1 MNPFKV
7 IAIASLVASTAGG
20 CASSTSPSTPPA
32 ESASSQPFSIPK
44 TPAYDLARRVAWT
57 AGYDQAP
64 KVKQLDFT
72 FAVERDGQ
80 KVFAAKHK
88 WDRVDNR
95 ARITWTDKEGR
106 VNDAVLDVTSR
117 TARGTVDGEKVV
129 GDREREL
136 AQAAYARWIND
147 TYWFLL
153 PVKLFDDGTHLEMDE
168 PRNLDG
174 KPHPVMKITYDSG
187 VGLTS
192 GDTYWLFV
200 DPDAFRIVRW
210 EMKLEGQEGPPRGV
224 SWESYRP
231 VGPLLLAHEHK
242 SDDGKSNVKIE
253 DSAAHRTVDAS
264 AFVLE

>member
-7 IAIASLVASTAGG
+7 ILLAALTGA
-20 CASSTSPSTPPA
+20 CASSAPSSAPPS

-44 TPAYDLARRVAWT
+44 SPAYDLARRVAWT
-57 AGYDQAP
+57 AGFDQAP

-72 FAVERDGQ
+72 FAVEREG
-80 KVFAAKHK
+80 KRVFAATHK

-95 ARITWTDKEGR
+95 ARITWTDKEGH
-106 VNDAVLDVTSR
+106 VNDALLDVTSR
-117 TARGTVDGEKVV
+117 TAKGTVDGEKVV

-136 AQAAYARWIND
+136 AKAAYARWIND

-153 PVKLFDDGTHLEMDE
+153 PVKLFDTGTHLEMEE
-168 PRNLDG
+168 PRTHDG
-174 KPHPVMKITYDSG
+174 KPHPVLKISYDSG

-192 GDTYWLFV
+192 GDTYWLYV

-210 EMKLEGQEGPPRGV
+210 EMKLENQEEPPRGV

-231 VGPLLLAHEHK
+231 VGPLLLAHDHK
-242 SDDGKSNVKIE
+242 SDDGKTNVKIE
-253 DSAAHRTVDAS
+253 DSAAHRTVNPA
-264 AFVLE
+264 AFVME